1 MQTPKVNQILVTF
14 DGDKSVKL
22 KPNKKKIIIR
32 GLQLNEAGGN
42 VSHFSICH
50 PDDLDLTM

>member
-1 MQTPKVNQILVTF
+1 MQTPKINQILVTF

-22 KPNKKKIIIR
+22 KPNKQKQK
-32 GLQLNEAGGN
+32 GLELNEAGGN

-50 PDDLDLTM
+50 PDDLDLTI